1 LFSSLKGK
9 ARVLVIFWDLIFLL
23 SLLMDFLI
31 IQLTSLILR
40 KRSSIFRSFLGAF
53 IGSIGVLLA
62 FTQYSYVFA
71 PVFMKILLS
80 FVIVFVSFGRQKF
93 AVFLQL
99 LSAFYFSTFIIGGSI
114 FGLHYLFSTQ
124 EYTAETIK
132 SYNSFYGD
140 PVCWYF
146 VLALTPPVLFFSR
159 KSTQSIAFTNWKLN
173 ELYEIEIKWRKI
185 VICVKGLMDSGNSL
199 VEPLTRKP
207 VIILDVSE
215 QDYNLPSEL
224 VNLVRQN
231 HFNMQ
236 DEDVINK
243 LSFFQ
248 ATFAPYK
255 SIGQSNQ
262 FIVAVKPTSVRIKI
276 KGKWYQ
282 SSSVLIGLS
291 HVTLSSDGIF
301 KCILHP
307 KMMEGKIVDTA

>member
-1 LFSSLKGK
+1 
-9 ARVLVIFWDLIFLL
+9 
-23 SLLMDFLI
+23 MDFLI

-99 LSAFYFSTFIIGGSI
+99 LSAFYFSTIIIGGAI
-114 FGLHYLFSTQ
+114 FGLHYFFSTQ
-124 EYTAETIK
+124 VYSPKTLT
-132 SYNSFYGD
+132 SYKTFYGD
-140 PVCWYF
+140 PVSWF
-146 VLALTPPVLFFSR
+146 FELFMIPPVVFYSR
-159 KSTQSIAFTNWKLN
+159 KFTQSIAFTNWKLN

-231 HFNMQ
+231 QFNMQ

-248 ATFAPYK
+248 ATFVPYK

-301 KCILHP
+301 NCILHP

>member
-1 LFSSLKGK
+1 M
-9 ARVLVIFWDLIFLL
+9 VIYGDLIFLL

-31 IQLTSLILR
+31 LQLTSLILK
-40 KRSSIFRSFLGAF
+40 KRSSITRSFLGALV
-53 IGSIGVLLA
+53 GSIVVLLA
-62 FTQYSYVFA
+62 FTPYSYVFA
-71 PVFMKILLS
+71 SPFMKILLS
-80 FVIVFVSFGRQKF
+80 FVIVFVAFGRQRM

-99 LSAFYFSTFIIGGSI
+99 LSAFYFSTFILGGAI
-114 FGLHYLFSTQ
+114 FALHYLFSTQ
-124 EYTAETIK
+124 DLFSTKEFFKTK
-132 SYNSFYGD
+132 NFFGD
-140 PVCWYF
+140 PISWIF
-146 VLALTPPVLFFSR
+146 ELFLIPPVVYYSR

-173 ELYEIEIKWRKI
+173 ELYDIEIKWRKV

-231 HFNMQ
+231 QFNMQ

-248 ATFAPYK
+248 ATFVPYK

-262 FIVAVKPTSVRIKI
+262 FIVAVKPASVRIKI

-301 KCILHP
+301 NCILHP